1 MTYKRYNFNDQEQA
15 ESKID
20 AFYDTNEEGDK
31 VLTQKAHF
39 IKLGKF
45 VETPAELDEDFN
57 EVTPAVMTD
66 GYAVDVL
73 WEELEES
80 PYGWLTY
87 EVEPTN
93 PKHTI
98 F

>member
-1 MTYKRYNFNDQEQA
+1 MTYKKYTFNDQEQA
-15 ESKID
+15 ETKID
-20 AFYDTNEEGDK
+20 AFFNIDAEGNK
-31 VLTQKAHF
+31 IPTQKAHF

-45 VETPAELDEDFN
+45 VETPAVLDENFN
-57 EVTPAVMTD
+57 EINPAVLSE

-80 PYGWLTY
+80 PYGWATY

-93 PKHTI
+93 PKHKI